1 MDRYQQPSHFPV
13 PARVPVHFS
22 DEGPIHARRPERVSH
37 SFQRVWR
44 LPALGTRLRI
54 IACTTLLLMLAA
66 EVSAQVTSLSEP
78 FEPAER
84 IVEEIE
90 QAHDNGELNLDQSH
104 LQKFYADFEPDR
116 LMPRFRSGRP
126 IRPLRCATPLITAY
140 RSDREQLD
148 AATRS
153 ELDGYVENT
162 CPPAPAAEI
171 GRASCRGRVRV
182 EVDGA

>member
-1 MDRYQQPSHFPV
+1 MYRHQQPSHFPV
-13 PARVPVHFS
+13 PAGGPVHFS
-22 DEGPIHARRPERVSH
+22 DEGPIHARRPGRVSD
-37 SFQRVWR
+37 SFQRGWR
-44 LPALGTRLRI
+44 LSALRTRLRI
-54 IACTTLLLMLAA
+54 LTGLTLLLMLAA
-66 EVSAQVTSLSEP
+66 EVSAQVPSLSEP

-90 QAHDNGELNLDQSH
+90 QAHHNGELSVDQSH
-104 LQKFYADFEPDR
+104 LQKFYAAFEPDR
-116 LMPRFRSGRP
+116 LMPRFRSDRP

-162 CPPAPAAEI
+162 CPPAPTADHTYLSDS
-171 GRASCRGRVRV
+171 GRFLIYY
-182 EVDGA
+182 